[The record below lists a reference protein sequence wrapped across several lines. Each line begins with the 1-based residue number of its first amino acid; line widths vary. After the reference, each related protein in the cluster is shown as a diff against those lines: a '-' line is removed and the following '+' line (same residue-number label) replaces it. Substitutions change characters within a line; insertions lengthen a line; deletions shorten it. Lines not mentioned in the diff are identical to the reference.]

1 MINSNY
7 GYNIFLR
14 CNDGINMKHPTES
27 QKQFVNAIYS
37 GFELYNNLEIS
48 LSELSSTFN
57 GYISVK
63 KDENKYT
70 ITAKHPD
77 LQTLTSEITIS
88 RDELVK
94 KILSENFE
102 ISTAICLLLKE
113 KIFCNTTE
121 KDLY

>member
-1 MINSNY
+1 
-7 GYNIFLR
+7 
-14 CNDGINMKHPTES
+14 MKKLTET
-27 QKQFVNAIYS
+27 QDKFVNAMYD
-37 GFELYNNLEIS
+37 GFELYNDLENS
-48 LSELSSTFN
+48 LSELSTIFN

-63 KDENKYT
+63 KDENKKYT
-70 ITAKHPD
+70 ITAKHPN

-88 RDELVK
+88 RDEIVK
-94 KILSENFE
+94 KLLSENVE